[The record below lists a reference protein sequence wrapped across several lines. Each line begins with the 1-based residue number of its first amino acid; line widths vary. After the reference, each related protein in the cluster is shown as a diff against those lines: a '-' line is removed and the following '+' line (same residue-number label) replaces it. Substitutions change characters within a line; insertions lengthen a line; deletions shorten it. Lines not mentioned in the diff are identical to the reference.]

1 MLVIKITSN
10 IVRTTVCVCP
20 LRFAPA
26 RYLLRLSACVET
38 F

>member
-10 IVRTTVCVCP
+10 IFRTTICVCP
-20 LRFAPA
+20 PRFAPA
-26 RYLLRLSACVET
+26 KYLLRLSACVET